1 MKDKLEHYE
10 YLIQDANES
19 LRLEMWQMLEICCN
33 CFHICS
39 KLGPKEDTSA
49 VVGPDSSMLGAALS
63 RSEVVYNI

>member
-1 MKDKLEHYE
+1 
-10 YLIQDANES
+10 
-19 LRLEMWQMLEICCN
+19 MWQMLEICCN